1 MDYFNLSAVYA
12 RSIPDPIIKHMKK
25 HILICRCNS
34 IPPGI
39 PAEVNAR
46 PANTNRRIYKDVRDT
61 LLNLSGEK
69 NAFHH
74 KNSGMTILAD
84 DITKKSGSPDGEL
97 YEIKISDPSKHGIV
111 NGNHTYTIINE
122 CNKNNSSEVS
132 NYQYVTVEVRTNV
145 PDHLT
150 SEIAQGLNTSMQV
163 QKKSLE
169 DSKDSFEWI
178 KDSIKDEEWSEQVAY
193 SENSDGDMDI
203 REILSILMML
213 NPRLFPNGDRMH
225 PTIAY
230 SSKSKVLDTFIEKQK
245 DFEAMKPI
253 LKDCLYLYDS
263 ITCGDDKYSHGFRR
277 IWNDAGGKAGAWNA
291 TEKKS
296 RKPHKFHIINKED
309 LHKLDKAFA
318 YPIFSAFRWFVRDN
332 GNSFE
337 WDTSFEDVL
346 NIWKDKG
353 DILLASTKEHSDALG
368 GKLTPLGRSNAL
380 YAMLHTM
387 LRP

>member
-1 MDYFNLSAVYA
+1 MDYFKLSAVYA

-25 HILICRCNS
+25 HILICRCNT
-34 IPPGI
+34 IPAGI

-69 NAFHH
+69 NSFHH

-84 DITKKSGSPDGEL
+84 DITKKSGSPDGEV

-132 NYQYVTVEVRTNV
+132 SYQYVTVEVRTNV

-150 SEIAQGLNTSMQV
+150 TEIAQGLNTSMQV

-178 KDSIKDEEWSEQVAY
+178 KDAIKDEVWSDQVAY
-193 SENSDGDMDI
+193 SENSDGNMDI
-203 REILSILMML
+203 REVLSILRML
-213 NPRLFPNGDRMH
+213 NPRLFPNGERMH
-225 PTIAY
+225 PTVAY
-230 SSKSKVLDTFIEKQK
+230 SSKSKVLDTFIEKQN

-253 LKDCLYLYDS
+253 LKDSLYLYDA
-263 ITCGDDKYSHGFRR
+263 ITCGDDKFAHGFRS
-277 IWNDAGGKAGAWNA
+277 IWNAGGGKAGAWNA
-291 TEKKS
+291 TEKRS
-296 RKPHKFHIINKED
+296 TKPHKFHIIDRED
-309 LHKLDKAFA
+309 LHKLD
-318 YPIFSAFRWFVRDN
+318 
-332 GNSFE
+332 
-337 WDTSFEDVL
+337 
-346 NIWKDKG
+346 
-353 DILLASTKEHSDALG
+353 
-368 GKLTPLGRSNAL
+368 
-380 YAMLHTM
+380 
-387 LRP
+387 